1 MREMGCHME
10 SRMHEPVAQNPRMVM
25 GGIQMSNLIYLW
37 DAFRALAIVFG
48 FMYMALWAFAKVMQ
62 TDEDWDRDE

>member
-1 MREMGCHME
+1 
-10 SRMHEPVAQNPRMVM
+10 
-25 GGIQMSNLIYLW
+25 MSNLIYLW